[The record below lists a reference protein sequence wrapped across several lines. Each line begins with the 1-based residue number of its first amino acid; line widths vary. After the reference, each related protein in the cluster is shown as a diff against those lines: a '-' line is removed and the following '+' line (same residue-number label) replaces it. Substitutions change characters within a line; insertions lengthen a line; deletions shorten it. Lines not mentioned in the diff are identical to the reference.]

1 MEEVKITISVQTF
14 TELLNQVTEYKL
26 LKRLLVEKNKSYGRI
41 EHSEVNTLCIL
52 LGLEEEDEGE

>member
-1 MEEVKITISVQTF
+1 MTISVQTF

-52 LGLEEEDEGE
+52 LGLEEEGEGE